1 MAELRFQTWHVDTR
15 VLFQDLTK
23 DVHQE
28 RVFSSAMELAFDII
42 MDPAQSQTARL
53 RPGQPVTPSM
63 LDLARRKL
71 EDHRNSELRD
81 GLPPWR
87 ILSERFSILEPEL
100 KARCLSIPRLE
111 LLEFCGP
118 LQSQEWSSY
127 ALGPDLDAKLQALLP
142 AGLAALAED
151 PALALLRSQLVPARV
166 SELAFFFCYFVHV
179 KRHRRD
185 VLPPMAQVISSEE
198 EWENFLTRP
207 LRPPSP
213 PPHPAGSGQTH
224 PSSTVQPLP
233 PGWTDPRS
241 SRQQCAGGRG
251 GKLSERKV
259 SEPTQATPCAVGER
273 EVRGP
278 TEATL
283 DDDEFDEFLNSSI

>member
-1 MAELRFQTWHVDTR
+1 MTFAASRGGATPPSFAAQVRMRRPKQSLRPTLFAPSTLVRGARILLFCMAELRFQTWHVDTR

-100 KARCLSIPRLE
+100 KAR
-111 LLEFCGP
+111 
-118 LQSQEWSSY
+118 
-127 ALGPDLDAKLQALLP
+127 
-142 AGLAALAED
+142 
-151 PALALLRSQLVPARV
+151 
-166 SELAFFFCYFVHV
+166 
-179 KRHRRD
+179 
-185 VLPPMAQVISSEE
+185 
-198 EWENFLTRP
+198 
-207 LRPPSP
+207 
-213 PPHPAGSGQTH
+213 
-224 PSSTVQPLP
+224 
-233 PGWTDPRS
+233 
-241 SRQQCAGGRG
+241 
-251 GKLSERKV
+251 
-259 SEPTQATPCAVGER
+259 
-273 EVRGP
+273 
-278 TEATL
+278 
-283 DDDEFDEFLNSSI
+283 